1 MKVCLSRLKAWF
13 KWSLSDLFFRWVQR
27 HAADKSARYPGVN
40 LVGYAHAEM
49 GLGEAL
55 RNTARAL
62 EDVQMPF
69 LVRKLD
75 VPLLNRQDNRALD
88 PYVVDYCTYGVN
100 LIGINPDLM
109 YRIPVWLSY
118 NEWARRYNI
127 GYWFWELANFPA
139 PWRYACRMVD
149 EVWVNTDF
157 VADAVRQVHD
167 RVVKMPFAVAFDTP
181 APIYDRRYYGLPEG
195 GTHFLFSYD
204 LNSSTARKNPGDVI
218 RAFHQA
224 FPAGDEPVV
233 LVVKLIN
240 GEQSPAAL
248 DALNQSLQHDHRICL
263 IDRYLTT
270 DEMRGLLNTA
280 DCYVSLHRAE
290 GLGLGMA
297 ESMFQGKPVIATA
310 YSGNMEFMNSENSC
324 LVPYKLI
331 PVASGEYPYHQGQKW
346 AEPDIYAAAAW
357 MARLVKEPDLRMTI
371 GQRAA
376 AYMRKHHARD
386 VMGRAIQAR
395 LVEIDAEFCKRN
407 EKSTKKSIAHLEE
420 SDRD

>member
-1 MKVCLSRLKAWF
+1 MKVCLSRLKAWL
-13 KWSLSDLFFRWVQR
+13 KWSLSDLFFRWVPR

-88 PYVVDYCTYGVN
+88 PYVVNYCTYAVN

-109 YRIPVWLSY
+109 YRIPIWLSY

-167 RVVKMPFAVAFDTP
+167 RVVKIPFAVAFDDP
-181 APIYDRRYYGLPEG
+181 APIYDRGYYGLPEG

-218 RAFHQA
+218 RAFHHA

-248 DALNQSLQHDHRICL
+248 DALNQSLQHDQRICL

-270 DEMRGLLNTA
+270 EEMRGLLNTA

-297 ESMFQGKPVIATA
+297 ESMFLGKPVIATA
-310 YSGNMEFMNSENSC
+310 YSGNMEFMNADNAL
-324 LVPYKLI
+324 LVPYVLEA
-331 PVASGEYPYHQGQKW
+331 VAEGEYPFARGQQW
-346 AEPDIYAAAAW
+346 AAPDVGVAADYMRRVVSEPDEMSRIGDA
-357 MARLVKEPDLRMTI
+357 ARLYMQTHHSIRVMSEAIALRLRALDL
-371 GQRAA
+371 QLQAA
-376 AYMRKHHARD
+376 P
-386 VMGRAIQAR
+386 Q
-395 LVEIDAEFCKRN
+395 
-407 EKSTKKSIAHLEE
+407 
-420 SDRD
+420 

>member
-1 MKVCLSRLKAWF
+1 MIYLLVRLKAWL
-13 KWSLSDLFFRWVQR
+13 KWSLSDLFFRWVPKRPVDQ
-27 HAADKSARYPGVN
+27 SAIRPGVN

-55 RNTARAL
+55 RNTALAL

-75 VPLLNRQDNRALD
+75 VPLLNRQQNRALD
-88 PYVVDYCTYGVN
+88 SYVVDYCTYAVN

-109 YRIPVWLSY
+109 YRMPLWLGY
-118 NEWARRYNI
+118 GEWACRYNI

-139 PWRYACRMVD
+139 QWRYACHMVD

-157 VADAVRQVHD
+157 VANAVRQAHP
-167 RVVKMPFAVAFDTP
+167 RVYKIPFAVSFDEP
-181 APIYDRRYYGLPEG
+181 AALYDRRYFGLPEA

-224 FPAGDEPVV
+224 FPMGDEPVV

-248 DALNQSLQHDHRICL
+248 SALKTSLKKDARICL

-270 DEMRGLLNTA
+270 DEMRGLLKTA

-297 ESMFQGKPVIATA
+297 ESMFLGKPVIATA
-310 YSGNMEFMNSENSC
+310 YSGNMEFMNADNAL
-324 LVPYKLI
+324 LVPYSLV
-331 PVASGEYPYHQGQKW
+331 PVAEGEYPFATGQQW
-346 AEPDIYAAAAW
+346 AAPDVSAAATFMRRVVAEPNEMLRIGDAAC
-357 MARLVKEPDLRMTI
+357 L
-371 GQRAA
+371 
-376 AYMRKHHARD
+376 YMHTHHSID
-386 VMGRAIQAR
+386 VMSQAIAKR
-395 LVEIDAEFCKRN
+395 LEALDQQLQEAL
-407 EKSTKKSIAHLEE
+407 H
-420 SDRD
+420 